1 MRPVCQL
8 SVQGGTTHMLPKIP
22 LTALQSVVEGLGA
35 DTYPLFLRLGG
46 SPLTRMQPVTARAL
60 LREVEK
66 FQEALRWRLIP
77 GVQFR
82 DAAGAELGSI
92 YTKPE
97 SPVLT
102 AADNLSLSV
111 TSEGIRLLLK
121 AFPPPVG
128 FRSRPGLPPLHYEC
142 FFQEIR
148 VKGADFV
155 GVRTADM
162 GGGEKPVAL
171 PPIPVPP
178 VTRWDTSRVA
188 GKPAVASLLYVE
200 TPAPE
205 VYRDLLH
212 AFVSA
217 CEESLR
223 LKVPLVFRA
232 A

>member
-1 MRPVCQL
+1 MRLVCQL
-8 SVQGGTTHMLPKIP
+8 SVQGGTTHMLPKTP
-22 LTALQSVVEGLGA
+22 LTALQSVVEDLGA

-46 SPLTRMQPVTARAL
+46 APITRMQPVTARAL

-66 FQEALRWRLIP
+66 FREELRWRLIP

-82 DAAGAELGSI
+82 DAAGAELGSM
-92 YTKPE
+92 YTVPG
-97 SPVLT
+97 SPVLMT
-102 AADNLSLSV
+102 AEDLTLSV
-111 TSEGIRLLLK
+111 TSEGIRLLMK

-142 FFQEIR
+142 FFQEIQ
-148 VKGADFV
+148 VSGADYV
-155 GVRTADM
+155 GIRTADM
-162 GGGEKPVAL
+162 GGGDKPVTL
-171 PPIPVPP
+171 PPIPLPP
-178 VTRWDTSRVA
+178 VTRWDTARVA

-217 CEESLR
+217 CEDSLR